1 MTRKSKRSE
10 DAGRFATNMAGAEAV
25 ALGTAA
31 GALVIGA
38 LQAHEAQQDAVPGQ
52 ADATNPDTNEHAGSG
67 QSQHADLANSS
78 HHADQPTDSAGHS
91 ADPASGTAGFVPAA
105 AIVQDVPP
113 SLMQLPGNA
122 TPDAPSSS
130 GGESPVADQVSAADA
145 APQPDLH
152 AVAALP
158 TPEHIAVSWHD
169 ELGARLADQIA
180 HAVTDA
186 LGETLP
192 NLNGEALT
200 NSIASHIET
209 ATTEIVSHVADSLSA
224 HLVPSIDG
232 IASALP
238 QTADI
243 ADDLL
248 SSIADVPQQLLGHD
262 GGSEDHGLLASVFY
276 SDGHSEDAIAAVA
289 HGTSPSGE
297 AIAAESPPTLA
308 DLGSGVDSGVASL
321 EGDVLH
327 LGFLGTSY
335 LDDHGADLPVSH
347 GGINALHLL

>member
-1 MTRKSKRSE
+1 MTRKNKRSE
-10 DAGRFATNMAGAEAV
+10 DAGRLATNMAGAEAV

-52 ADATNPDTNEHAGSG
+52 ADATNPDTNEHASGG
-67 QSQHADLANSS
+67 QSQHADLPSS
-78 HHADQPTDSAGHS
+78 HHADQPADLAAHS
-91 ADPASGTAGFVPAA
+91 SDLANGTAGIVPAG
-105 AIVQDVPP
+105 AIMQDAPVPP
-113 SLMQLPGNA
+113 SPMLLPGGA
-122 TPDAPSSS
+122 TPDAPS
-130 GGESPVADQVSAADA
+130 ESPVAGEVSAADA

-152 AVAALP
+152 AVAAP
-158 TPEHIAVSWHD
+158 STAEHSAVAWHD
-169 ELGARLADQIA
+169 EVGSRLADQIA

-209 ATTEIVSHVADSLSA
+209 ATTEIVSHVTDSLSA
-224 HLVPSIDG
+224 DLAPSIG
-232 IASALP
+232 EIASALP
-238 QTADI
+238 QAADI

-248 SSIADVPQQLLGHD
+248 ASIADVPQQLLGHD

-297 AIAAESPPTLA
+297 AIAAESLHTLA
-308 DLGSGVDSGVASL
+308 DLGSGVDSGVANL

>member
-52 ADATNPDTNEHAGSG
+52 ADATNPDTNEHASSG
-67 QSQHADLANSS
+67 HSQHDDLPSS
-78 HHADQPTDSAGHS
+78 HHADQPADLAGHS
-91 ADPASGTAGFVPAA
+91 ADLAGGTAGFVPAA

-113 SLMQLPGNA
+113 SVMQLPGNA

-130 GGESPVADQVSAADA
+130 GGESPVAGEISAIDA
-145 APQPDLH
+145 APQPDLP
-152 AVAALP
+152 AVAAP
-158 TPEHIAVSWHD
+158 STAEHSAVAWHD
-169 ELGARLADQIA
+169 EIGSRLADQIA

-186 LGETLP
+186 LGGTLP
-192 NLNGEALT
+192 NLNADALT

-209 ATTEIVSHVADSLSA
+209 ATTEIVSHVADSLSIQLA
-224 HLVPSIDG
+224 PSIG
-232 IASALP
+232 EIASALP
-238 QTADI
+238 QAADI

-276 SDGHSEDAIAAVA
+276 SDGHSGDAIAAVA
-289 HGTSPSGE
+289 HGTSPLGE
-297 AIAAESPPTLA
+297 AIAAESLPTLA
-308 DLGSGVDSGVASL
+308 DLGSGVDSGSATL